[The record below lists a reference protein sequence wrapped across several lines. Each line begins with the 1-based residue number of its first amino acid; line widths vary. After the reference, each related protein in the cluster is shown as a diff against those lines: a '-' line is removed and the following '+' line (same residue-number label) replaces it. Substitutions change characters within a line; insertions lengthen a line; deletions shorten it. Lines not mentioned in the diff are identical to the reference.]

1 MANLHFFLKKKIRYF
16 QNISHFCKKKIML
29 DKLLIKHF
37 IDYLRLE
44 QSMSDNSI
52 AAYAH
57 DIEMFM
63 DFLNGVN
70 KSTSLKDIQQ
80 EDIEEFFA
88 HLYDIG
94 LSARSQAR
102 ILSGIKKFY
111 SYLIQENIV
120 VENPTT
126 LISSPSIGRH
136 LPDVLSYQEI
146 SSMIDNIDL
155 SQQFGHRNKA
165 IIEVMYGCGLRVSE
179 VITLKI
185 SNIYVEDEFLR
196 IIGKGNKERLVPI
209 SKSIIKTLKL
219 YLEGERIQQEINP
232 KHTDTV
238 FINKRGTGL
247 SRQMIFL
254 MIKDL
259 AEKSGIKKNIGPH
272 TIRHSFATH
281 LLEGGADL
289 RAVQQMLGHS
299 NISTTEIYTHVS
311 DQYLREI
318 ISIYHPRYND

>member
-1 MANLHFFLKKKIRYF
+1 
-16 QNISHFCKKKIML
+16 ML

-37 IDYLRLE
+37 LDYLRLE

-52 AAYAH
+52 TAYSH

-63 DFLNGVN
+63 HYLSNI
-70 KSTSLKDIQQ
+70 KHSMLLKDIQQ
-80 EDIEEFFA
+80 EDIENFFA
-88 HLYDIG
+88 YLYDLG
-94 LSARSQAR
+94 MSASSQAR

-111 SYLIQENIV
+111 NYLVQEKIV
-120 VENPTT
+120 VENPTL

-136 LPDVLSYQEI
+136 LPDVLTYIEI
-146 SSMIDNIDL
+146 DSMINAIDL
-155 SQQFGHRNKA
+155 SQPLGHRNKA
-165 IIEVMYGCGLRVSE
+165 ILEVMYACGLRVSE

-185 SNIYVEDEFLR
+185 SNIYFNDEFIR
-196 IIGKGNKERLVPI
+196 VFGKGNKERLVPI
-209 SKSIIKTLKL
+209 SHSTIKTLKL
-219 YLEGERIQQEINP
+219 YLEGERLHQAINP

-238 FINKRGTGL
+238 FINRRGSGL

-254 MIKDL
+254 MIKGL
-259 AEKSGIKKNIGPH
+259 AKKAGIKKNIGPH

-311 DQYLREI
+311 DQYLREV
-318 ISIYHPRYND
+318 ISIFHPRFNDNSI

>member
-1 MANLHFFLKKKIRYF
+1 
-16 QNISHFCKKKIML
+16 ML
-29 DKLLIKHF
+29 EKSLIKHF

-44 QSMSDNSI
+44 QSMSDNSVV
-52 AAYAH
+52 AYAH
-57 DIEMFM
+57 DIEMFL
-63 DFLNGVN
+63 DFLNGIN
-70 KSTSLKDIQQ
+70 KYTSFKDIQQ
-80 EDIEEFFA
+80 EDIEAFFA
-88 HLYDIG
+88 NLYDLG
-94 LSARSQAR
+94 LSASSQAR

-111 SYLIQENIV
+111 AYLIQEKIV
-120 VENPTT
+120 AENPTL

-136 LPDVLSYQEI
+136 LPDVLTYPEI
-146 SSMIDNIDL
+146 NSMIECIDL

-165 IIEVMYGCGLRVSE
+165 ILEIMYGCGLRVSE

-185 SNIYVEDEFLR
+185 SNIYIKDEFIR
-196 IIGKGNKERLVPI
+196 IIGKGNKERLIPI

-219 YLEGERIQQEINP
+219 YIEGERMQQEINT

-238 FINKRGTGL
+238 FINKRGSGL

-254 MIKDL
+254 IIKGL
-259 AEKSGIKKNIGPH
+259 AEKAGIKKNIGPH

-318 ISIYHPRYND
+318 ISIFHPRFND

>member
-1 MANLHFFLKKKIRYF
+1 
-16 QNISHFCKKKIML
+16 ML

-37 IDYLRLE
+37 LDYLRLE

-52 AAYAH
+52 VAYAH

-63 DFLNGVN
+63 QYLSNIKDCIL
-70 KSTSLKDIQQ
+70 LKDIRQ
-80 EDIEEFFA
+80 EDIEGFFA
-88 HLYDIG
+88 YLYELG
-94 LSARSQAR
+94 LSASSQAR

-111 SYLIQENIV
+111 SYLTQEKIV
-120 VENPTT
+120 VENPT
-126 LISSPSIGRH
+126 LLLSSPSVGRH
-136 LPDVLSYQEI
+136 LPDVLSYKEI
-146 SSMIDNIDL
+146 CAMIDAIDL

-165 IIEVMYGCGLRVSE
+165 ILEVMYSCGLRVSE

-185 SNIYVEDEFLR
+185 SNIYIQDEFIR

-209 SKSIIKTLKL
+209 SHSTLKTLGL
-219 YLEGERIQQEINP
+219 YINGERVHQEVSS

-318 ISIYHPRYND
+318 ISAFHPRFNKESI